1 MITPPMKF
9 EHFALNVPD
18 ARAMSLWYVT
28 HLDFQIVRARTDA
41 PYTHF
46 LADQTGRVIA
56 EFYTNPSAAIPDY
69 AAGHPLVLHIALFTP
84 DAGSTAQRLLAVGA
98 KLFSDETM
106 PDGTRLMMLRDPW
119 GLPLQLCQ
127 RAQPFPGF

>member
-1 MITPPMKF
+1 MKF
-9 EHFALNVPD
+9 EHLALNVPD
-18 ARAMSLWYVT
+18 ARAMSRWYVEQ
-28 HLDFQIVRARTDA
+28 LDFQIVRARPDA

-46 LADQTGRVIA
+46 LADQTGRVIV
-56 EFYTNPSAAIPDY
+56 ELYTNHTAVIPDY
-69 AAGHPLVLHIALFTP
+69 AAGHPLVLHIAMFTP
-84 DAGSTAQRLLAVGA
+84 DAGAAAKKLCAAGA
-98 KLFSDETM
+98 TPFSDESM